1 MSNLDEGNV
10 NDAFLQKYLDGE
22 NSKYVSQIIQIE
34 SDKQLSNLICE
45 NKDSS
50 VKKVKKEKDQ
60 VNFKYNSI
68 PKGGKKIKSRKEIIE
83 KIEDVS
89 VLDSNNLK
97 VTMSNLKQPNYNIG
111 VTGMVSEGK
120 STLTYAVTGQA
131 TQRSRVEMERNIT
144 MKVGYADSEIWNIG
158 GKYVSRGFNKELID
172 SECNDSDKRCHV
184 SFVDCPGHFSLI
196 KNMLSSVGM
205 MHAVIVVVSVEG
217 NNLLN
222 KTSLIQHLRTIK
234 LSGIKDI
241 IVCLNKI
248 DLIKDDRGTIMKKYE
263 ELKGLLENMEIEISY
278 PIIPTVF
285 QLNIGTDI
293 LLDAI
298 CYLYSKR
305 EHQGDNYF
313 LSNRS
318 FDINKP
324 GTNYKKMLGACVGGS
339 LIGGELHVGDE
350 IEIKPGLIVN
360 NNYVPI
366 RTTITSLKY
375 NRYDL
380 DRIVP
385 GGLISIGTNLVPS
398 IAAKNPKNDRDGLA
412 GKLLGKVGELPPVYK
427 TLVLCDIKTNIFDY
441 DWTPVVNEKERIT
454 VQFENQMRLSVLQDI
469 SEERGEYTFELK
481 SGPMCIGVGKRVV
494 LMKISDS
501 SLNILG
507 YGTLVRGE
515 DMLEEGKV

>member
-1 MSNLDEGNV
+1 
-10 NDAFLQKYLDGE
+10 
-22 NSKYVSQIIQIE
+22 
-34 SDKQLSNLICE
+34 
-45 NKDSS
+45 
-50 VKKVKKEKDQ
+50 
-60 VNFKYNSI
+60 
-68 PKGGKKIKSRKEIIE
+68 
-83 KIEDVS
+83 
-89 VLDSNNLK
+89 
-97 VTMSNLKQPNYNIG
+97 
-111 VTGMVSEGK
+111 
-120 STLTYAVTGQA
+120 
-131 TQRSRVEMERNIT
+131 
-144 MKVGYADSEIWNIG
+144 
-158 GKYVSRGFNKELID
+158 
-172 SECNDSDKRCHV
+172 
-184 SFVDCPGHFSLI
+184 
-196 KNMLSSVGM
+196 
-205 MHAVIVVVSVEG
+205 
-217 NNLLN
+217 
-222 KTSLIQHLRTIK
+222 
-234 LSGIKDI
+234 
-241 IVCLNKI
+241 
-248 DLIKDDRGTIMKKYE
+248 
-263 ELKGLLENMEIEISY
+263 
-278 PIIPTVF
+278 
-285 QLNIGTDI
+285 
-293 LLDAI
+293 
-298 CYLYSKR
+298 
-305 EHQGDNYF
+305 
-313 LSNRS
+313 
-318 FDINKP
+318 
-324 GTNYKKMLGACVGGS
+324 MLGACVGGS